1 MTHFTEHFRLDQEWD
16 RIIKKI
22 TITILILI
30 NSASISLA
38 QNSFTAL
45 VKDKET
51 KEPLIGVNVVVEG
64 TIKGASSD
72 LNGKVTIYNIPNGK
86 QTLAFSY
93 IGYETVEK
101 SYFFPLKENET
112 IFIYLATLPI
122 SLGEVTAYSTRINN
136 RIEEVPTRIEVIGL
150 EEIREGSAINPSN
163 ITRLL
168 GENSGIQIQKTSAVS
183 GNVSLRIQ
191 GLPGK
196 YTQLLQDGFPMY
208 GGFSSGLSLLQIP
221 PLDLQQIEIIKGS
234 SSTLYGG
241 DAVAGIVN
249 LITKTPSDNPEFSV
263 LVNQTHKRGRDISSY
278 YSGKRGEFGFTM
290 LTAFNAQQAKD
301 VSGNRF
307 TDIPKYNRTVISPKL
322 FYDFDENNHIF
333 VGLSSV
339 AENRIG
345 GDMKAIN
352 DKADSPD
359 SFFEENKTKRLNGYL
374 KYEHISETG
383 SILILKGNIGSFER
397 NLTTNVNTF
406 KGMQTTAFSELS
418 YLLNTEKHTFVSG
431 INFYYD
437 NFNQKGLAAKQSL
450 LDYNYKTVG
459 VFLQDNCALS
469 KKFSLEPGVR
479 FDYNLKYGSFFL
491 PRLAVKYHFTDNFF
505 TRISSGLGYKIPTP
519 FTDDAER
526 TRYQDVKPLSGLE
539 AEKSTGANWDLN
551 FKILIMDELFLSVN
565 QSFFLTNIDNP
576 VIANPRSLM
585 NQTVSYQNA
594 TGVIQSKGLNT
605 IFSVAL
611 DELILRV
618 DYTYLDAYKTYDD
631 NKPLE
636 LAPQNR
642 LSTVLVYEDDEEG
655 WKVGI
660 EAFYFGDQY
669 LENGSKTPNYWRF
682 DVMAQK
688 SFDHFTVAL
697 NVDNI
702 MDVRQTKYENIIHSP
717 LSNPVFNE
725 LYAPLDGIVGNIV
738 LKYDLFK

>member
-1 MTHFTEHFRLDQEWD
+1 M
-16 RIIKKI
+16 IKKI
-22 TITILILI
+22 TIAIFIFI
-30 NSASISLA
+30 NSASIILA

-64 TIKGASSD
+64 ITKGASSD
-72 LNGKVTIYNIPNGK
+72 LNGKLTIHNIPNGK
-86 QTLAFSY
+86 QTLVFSY

-101 SYFFPLKENET
+101 SYLFPLNET
-112 IFIYLATLPI
+112 TTIVVYLEPLPI
-122 SLGEVTAYSTRINN
+122 SLGEVIAYSTRTNN
-136 RIEEVPTRIEVIGL
+136 RIEEVPTRIEVIGQ
-150 EEIREGSAINPSN
+150 EEVREGSAINPGN
-163 ITRLL
+163 ITRML

-221 PLDLQQIEIIKGS
+221 PLDLQQVEIIKGS

-241 DAVAGIVN
+241 DAIAGIVN
-249 LITKTPSDNPEFSV
+249 LITKTPSDKPEFSV
-263 LVNQTHKRGRDISSY
+263 LFNQTHKGGTDLSSY
-278 YSGKRGEFGFTM
+278 FSGKRGKFGFTM
-290 LTAFNAQQAKD
+290 LAAFNAQQAKD
-301 VSGNRF
+301 VSGNYF

-322 FYDFDENNHIF
+322 FYDFDENNHLF

-339 AENRIG
+339 FENRIG
-345 GDMKAIN
+345 GNMKAIN
-352 DKADSPD
+352 DKANNPN
-359 SFFEENKTKRLNGYL
+359 SFFEENKTKRFNGYL
-374 KYEHISETG
+374 KYKHISKTG
-383 SILILKGNIGSFER
+383 NILTLKGNIGSFER

-406 KGMQTTAFSELS
+406 KGLQTTAFSELS
-418 YLLNTEKHTFVSG
+418 YLLNTEKQKFVSG

-437 NFNQKGLAAKQSL
+437 NFNQKGLVTKQAL
-450 LDYNYKTVG
+450 LDYDHKIVG
-459 VFLQDNCALS
+459 VFFQDNWALA
-469 KKFSLEPGVR
+469 KKISLEPGVR
-479 FDYNLKYGSFFL
+479 FDYNLNYSCFLL

-539 AEKSTGANWDLN
+539 AERSVGANWDLN
-551 FKILIMDELFLSVN
+551 FKIPVSDKLFLSIN
-565 QSFFLTNIDNP
+565 QSFFLTNVYNP
-576 VIANPRSLM
+576 VIANPDSLI
-585 NQTVSYQNA
+585 NQTVFCQNA
-594 TGVIQSKGLNT
+594 NGVIQSKGLNT
-605 IFSVAL
+605 IISVTF
-611 DELILRV
+611 DELIFYV
-618 DYTYLDAYKTYDD
+618 DYTYLDARKTYDD

-642 LSTVLVYEDDEEG
+642 LSTMLVYEDEDEG
-655 WKVGI
+655 WKAGI
-660 EAFYFGDQY
+660 EAFYYGDQY

-682 DVMAQK
+682 DAMAQK
-688 SFDHFTVAL
+688 EFDRFTIAM
-697 NVDNI
+697 NVENI
-702 MDVRQTKYENIIHSP
+702 LDVRQTRYENIIHPP

-738 LKYDLFK
+738 LKYDFY

>member
-1 MTHFTEHFRLDQEWD
+1 MCSSDKERD

-22 TITILILI
+22 IIAIFILIH
-30 NSASISLA
+30 SAGISLA
-38 QNSFTAL
+38 QNRFTAL

-64 TIKGASSD
+64 TTKGASSD
-72 LNGKVTIYNIPNGK
+72 LSGNVTIYNIPSGK
-86 QTLAFSY
+86 QTLEFSY

-112 IFIYLATLPI
+112 IVIYLVTLPI
-122 SLGEVTAYSTRINN
+122 SLGGVTVYSTRTNN
-136 RIEEVPTRIEVIGL
+136 RIGEVPTRIEIIGQ
-150 EEIREGSAINPSN
+150 EEVREGSAINPGS
-163 ITRLL
+163 IARLL

-191 GLPGK
+191 GLPGR

-221 PLDLQQIEIIKGS
+221 PLDLQQVEIIKGS

-249 LITKTPSDNPEFSV
+249 LITKTPSDNPELSV
-263 LVNQTHKRGRDISSY
+263 LFNQTHKNGRDVSSY
-278 YSGKRGEFGFTM
+278 YSVKRGKFGFTM
-290 LTAFNAQQAKD
+290 LAAFNAQQAKD
-301 VSGNRF
+301 VSGNHF
-307 TDIPKYNRTVISPKL
+307 TDFPRYNRTFISPKL
-322 FYDFDENNHIF
+322 FYDFDENNHLF
-333 VGLSSV
+333 AGLSSI

-345 GDMKAIN
+345 GDIKAVN
-352 DKADSPD
+352 GKAGSSG

-383 SILILKGNIGSFER
+383 SILTLKGNIGSFER
-397 NLTTNVNTF
+397 NLTTNVNAF
-406 KGMQTTAFSELS
+406 KGLQTTAFSELS
-418 YLLNTEKHTFVSG
+418 YLLNAEKHKFVSG

-437 NFNQKGLAAKQSL
+437 NFNQKGLAQAL
-450 LDYNYKTVG
+450 LDYNYKTGG
-459 VFLQDNCALS
+459 VFLQDNWTLAE
-469 KKFSLEPGVR
+469 KFSLEPGVR

-539 AEKSTGANWDLN
+539 AERSKGANWDMN
-551 FKILIMDELFLSVN
+551 YKIPILDELLLSVN
-565 QSFFLTNIDNP
+565 QSFFLTKIDNP
-576 VIANPRSLM
+576 VIADPHSLI

-594 TGVIQSKGLNT
+594 AGAIQSRGLNT
-605 IFSVAL
+605 IFSAAL
-611 DELILRV
+611 DELVLRV
-618 DYTYLDAYKTYDD
+618 DYTYLDARKTYDD

-702 MDVRQTKYENIIHSP
+702 LDVRQTRYENIIHSP